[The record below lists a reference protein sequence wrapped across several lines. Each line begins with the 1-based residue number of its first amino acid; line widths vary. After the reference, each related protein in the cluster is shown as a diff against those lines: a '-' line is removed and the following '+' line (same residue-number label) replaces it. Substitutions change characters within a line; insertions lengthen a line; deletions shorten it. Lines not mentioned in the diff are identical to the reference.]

1 MLCLAAHD
9 SQPYVP
15 YHLKGA
21 PHHAL
26 PAVLLLVLLPSDEAL
41 LHILKAANV
50 GQVRRHLPV
59 QQRAN
64 HSLRRS
70 NSLVESPYVKLI
82 LHIVYV
88 IIYIYIFIIYCYLYG
103 IKTRKTHRTLTPTSL
118 LYKLPRRQA

>member
-26 PAVLLLVLLPSDEAL
+26 PTVLLLVLLPSDEAL

-88 IIYIYIFIIYCYLYG
+88 IIHLSYCYLYG
-103 IKTRKTHRTLTPTSL
+103 IKPRKTHGTLTPTSL